1 MKSTYIQPQMIAVK
15 LQNQSHLMEGSTFSS
30 FDTNQTTNEEYIY
43 FLGGS
48 TTGSA
53 RVKEI
58 NLWDDEW

>member
-1 MKSTYIQPQMIAVK
+1 MIAVK